1 MSVDLY
7 KTILQGHMFFIRG
20 CFSAVHPEIL
30 TQLSSAGSWRE
41 QGEPVPQEERVQTAG
56 AGGVESG
63 SADSR
68 RWKGE
73 GHAAPPAIP
82 QHPSAL
88 WSFSAWAWAHCGTG
102 HNPTYHSILPQP
114 VYIGTHVTDNRRT
127 FNKKKQQVALK
138 TQLHVVFVP
147 YPSPISKWELL
158 LCSCSCIYLL
168 YLFWVAWKHT
178 MGWY

>member
-73 GHAAPPAIP
+73 GHAAPPAVP
-82 QHPSAL
+82 QHPSAQ
-88 WSFSAWAWAHCGTG
+88 WSFGARAGAHRGTG
-102 HNPTYHSILPQP
+102 HSPAYHCILPQA
-114 VYIGTHVTDNRRT
+114 VHIGMHVT
-127 FNKKKQQVALK
+127 K
-138 TQLHVVFVP
+138 TSKFSISARFKPCLGCDCADFLSVFLRNCHV
-147 YPSPISKWELL
+147 L
-158 LCSCSCIYLL
+158 
-168 YLFWVAWKHT
+168 
-178 MGWY
+178 